1 MDRLSTRLALAFTL
15 LSAALLAVLGTGVL
29 LWSQEAL
36 EQDLRRA
43 LEREARE
50 MRQWIVRDL
59 ESGPKD
65 FPAGLVED
73 LTQSLAATGS
83 QARLLAPAGTVLYA
97 SPGVLPP
104 PGEALE
110 HTEAFD
116 IGSRGTYRFM
126 VTHGTAPVRERLREL
141 GLFVSA
147 LVPVVAVA
155 AGLLAWV
162 VLRRTLAPIDAV
174 RLEAEQISRTNVS
187 HRIEERWT
195 SGEVRDLIRT
205 FNAMLGRL
213 ETAFE
218 DLNSFAAD
226 AAHELRTPL
235 ATLRAEIETAIQQSP
250 TLEEYEEILRS
261 FQEEVSRMNRVVT
274 DLFML
279 ARLDRGQYALE
290 MERMRLGP
298 LIEETV
304 ETWDPV
310 GRTRGIRIRTEGG
323 DAEVRGNAVALRRV
337 LMNLVE
343 NAVKYNRDGGEV
355 VIALE
360 RRGGRAV
367 IQVRDTGIGIAPEHL
382 GKLFQRFFRADRA
395 RSRESGGAGLGLA
408 ICKSFVTLHGGTIC
422 VASTPGVGSTVT
434 VDLPL
439 DDGPGRDRAAGNGP
453 SAHVNLPRS
462 ERTSAALPGDRR

>member
-1 MDRLSTRLALAFTL
+1 MDRLSTRLALAFTF
-15 LSAALLAVLGTGVL
+15 LSAALLAVLGVGVL
-29 LWSQEAL
+29 LWSQESM
-36 EQDLRRA
+36 EKDLRQA
-43 LEREARE
+43 LEREAGE

-65 FPAGLVED
+65 FPPGLAED
-73 LTQSLAATGS
+73 LTQGLAATGS
-83 QARLLAPAGTVLYA
+83 RGQLQAPNGTTLYA
-97 SPGVLPP
+97 SPGPLPP
-104 PGEALE
+104 SGEVLE
-110 HTEAFD
+110 HVLTFD
-116 IGSRGTYRFM
+116 IGSRGVYRLA
-126 VTHGTAPVRERLREL
+126 VTHDTAPVRERLKEL
-141 GLFVSA
+141 GVFVAA
-147 LVPVVAVA
+147 LIPVAAVA

-195 SGEVRDLIRT
+195 SGEVRDLVRT
-205 FNAMLGRL
+205 FNAMLGRM
-213 ETAFE
+213 EAAFE

-235 ATLRAEIETAIQQSP
+235 ATLRAEIETAIQRSP
-250 TLEEYEEILRS
+250 TLEEYEEILKS

-279 ARLDRGQYALE
+279 ARMDRGQHVLE
-290 MERMRLGP
+290 MERTRLGP

-310 GRTRGIRIRTEGG
+310 GRARGIRIRTEGG

-355 VIALE
+355 VVTLE
-360 RRGGRAV
+360 RRGGRV
-367 IQVRDTGIGIAPEHL
+367 VLQVRDTGIGIAPEHL

-408 ICKSFVTLHGGTIC
+408 ICKSFVLSHGGTIS
-422 VASTPGVGSTVT
+422 VASTPGVGSTFT

-439 DDGPGRDRAAGNGP
+439 DEGPGRDRAAGNGP
-453 SAHVNLPRS
+453 SAHVDGSRS
-462 ERTSAALPGDRR
+462 ERTSVAIPGDRR